1 MRLLIVMERYPLP
14 MRAGGAIVGFN
25 TIKELA
31 RRHVIDFLSLK
42 PEVGGQEL
50 DALISDVQ
58 LVTAEPA
65 VSPAL
70 AGRILSKLLFL
81 ISPLKYQRPDI
92 NLRSA
97 IVDRCH
103 RVKYDGIVLFEL
115 AAVKH
120 FPQQLL
126 HRLAVNIEDPQSL
139 RISRMSD
146 LPIWPWHIR
155 LKLRI
160 VAAMTRRYEQAVVPL
175 LGQVFLLS
183 KSDIRDFAQLGGYSN
198 LAHVAYG
205 VIQKDKSEIRSYE
218 NRKKMIVYSGN
229 MFHPP
234 NVDGALHFLNA
245 VFPHILKLEPEARF
259 CIVGA
264 DPDPRIF
271 EAAQKYGPS
280 VEITGR
286 VENLESYLATA
297 VVSVCPVRLEIG
309 VQTKVLESLSL
320 GTPVVTTHAG
330 NRGIEATSGIHL
342 HAVDDAE
349 KFAAKVC
356 ELIRGENWA
365 SLSENGWR
373 FVADHFSWGK
383 SAAQLEDHLRVLAVK
398 GAA

>member
-1 MRLLIVMERYPLP
+1 MRLLVVMEIYPFP
-14 MRAGGAIVGFN
+14 MRAGGAIVGYN
-25 TIKELA
+25 TIQQLA
-31 RRHVIDFLSLK
+31 RRHSIDFLSLR
-42 PEVGGQEL
+42 PETGGDELTSIVSNVHLIPAEQFEKVGFIAQIFFKL
-50 DALISDVQ
+50 FSLFF
-58 LVTAEPA
+58 P
-65 VSPAL
+65 
-70 AGRILSKLLFL
+70 LS
-81 ISPLKYQRPDI
+81 SQRVDE

-97 IVDRCH
+97 IVQRCNQG
-103 RVKYDGIVLFEL
+103 VYDCILLFEL
-115 AAVKH
+115 AAVKY
-120 FPQQLL
+120 FPSQLL

-139 RISRMSD
+139 RISRMSR
-146 LPIWPWHIR
+146 LPIWPWKSR

-160 VAAMTRRYEQAVVPL
+160 VAAMTRRYERVVVPL
-175 LGQVFLLS
+175 LGKVFLLS
-183 KSDIRDFAQLGGYSN
+183 KRDIEDFSKLGKYTN
-198 LAHVAYG
+198 LAHVPYG
-205 VIQKDKSEIRSYE
+205 VTHKAKSEIRSYSS
-218 NRKKMIVYSGN
+218 RKKVIVYTGN

-245 VFPHILKLEPEARF
+245 IFPHILKLEPQAKF

-286 VENLESYLATA
+286 VENLDSYLATA

-309 VQTKVLESLSL
+309 VQTKVLESLSF
-320 GTPVVTTHAG
+320 GTPVVTTLAG

-383 SAAQLEDHLRVLAVK
+383 SAAQLEDHLRVLAAK